1 MISVLTCLRGRRG
14 NASVLFFFLKKKADL
29 VQKPQTLYTT
39 LPTFSLYI
47 KKNKKE
53 IKKSQNGY
61 QSTERT
67 IAKIGISR
75 RKIIVYWLT
84 R

>member
-1 MISVLTCLRGRRG
+1 MLRRKEGG
-14 NASVLFFFLKKKADL
+14 CFGFFFLKKKL
-29 VQKPQTLYTT
+29 TSCRNLKHYTT

-61 QSTERT
+61 HSTERT